1 MPLSFYYCQGDG
13 FHAVIQEHNKKHA
26 VEYFVYIINEMLE
39 PEKGISEKDV
49 TCEQVNVYSYKRRR
63 TKRAVDA
70 LRCEVEGCKEPAVMF
85 YCEGHAP

>member
-1 MPLSFYYCQGDG
+1 MDFYYCQGDG

-26 VEYFVYIINEMLE
+26 IEYFVYITNEMLE

-63 TKRAVDA
+63 TKRAGVRTTMRA
-70 LRCEVEGCKEPAVMF
+70 
-85 YCEGHAP
+85 